1 MPDLPLP
8 ELTPGNPENLLS
20 HDARQRIGRAWV
32 EHDLI
37 RKRALSALDTRY
49 RAEPAGCADFM
60 EYLGKGQAGIDFIES
75 RIKAAGVVLRAE
87 AEEYG
92 NLGLPGREFREIM
105 EGSIDEMAYSLE
117 FSTLQ
122 RDALK
127 ALAGASR
134 AGRKTW
140 LYRKEHGAGSR
151 ERPSQSLHGEE
162 TPRHSRVRENDR
174 RQPTNGHIDFG
185 GRSGREADAGR
196 GSQSARN
203 HA

>member
-122 RDALK
+122 RCAQSSGRRIKSRTKDLALSE
-127 ALAGASR
+127 GARSR
-134 AGRKTW
+134 FPRKTESKPSW
-140 LYRKEHGAGSR
+140 RRNTSTFPRSRK
-151 ERPSQSLHGEE
+151 
-162 TPRHSRVRENDR
+162 
-174 RQPTNGHIDFG
+174 
-185 GRSGREADAGR
+185 
-196 GSQSARN
+196 
-203 HA
+203 